1 LTVEIRPLRTEE
13 ELELAIRLEASCY
26 PPAAAAS
33 PEAFRYRWERFPS
46 YFLSA
51 WDGPQLTGIANGV
64 LTNARDC
71 SDVGLKKTHG
81 GTPDGE
87 RLCILT
93 VAVAAERRG
102 RGIGAA
108 LLRALIDAAASGGR
122 RGVMLMCQRPLIGWY
137 RQAGFRETGAVYD
150 EHGGIRWH
158 EMVLPLAQPR

>member
-1 LTVEIRPLRTEE
+1 MTVEIRPLRTEE

-108 LLRALIDAAASGGR
+108 LLRAPAGCGRIRRAPRRHADVPAAADRLVPASRLPGNR
-122 RGVMLMCQRPLIGWY
+122 RRLRRTW
-137 RQAGFRETGAVYD
+137 RHT
-150 EHGGIRWH
+150 
-158 EMVLPLAQPR
+158 LA